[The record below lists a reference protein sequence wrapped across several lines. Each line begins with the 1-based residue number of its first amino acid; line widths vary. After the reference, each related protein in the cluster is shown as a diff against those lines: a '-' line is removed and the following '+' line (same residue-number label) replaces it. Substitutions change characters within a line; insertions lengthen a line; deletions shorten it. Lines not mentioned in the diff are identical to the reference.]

1 MMTDRVALRDWLF
14 ETFTPEHAH
23 RGGGATAAMAYC
35 CVMRLRPPSPSIG
48 RVIDIGFGQGELVR
62 LLLRTSGLC
71 MIVFCGL
78 RNQVLLILRSL
89 YNRACRTQLLIGIR
103 S

>member
-1 MMTDRVALRDWLF
+1 MMTDQVALRDRLF
-14 ETFTPEHAH
+14 GTFTPEHAH
-23 RGGGATAAMAYC
+23 RGGTTAAMAYC

-48 RVIDIGFGQGELVR
+48 QVIDIGFGQGELVR
-62 LLLRTSGLC
+62 LLLRTIGLC
-71 MIVFCGL
+71 MMVFSGL